1 MNELQQCMQMEVM
14 GGGVTGF
21 FFCVV
26 IGTAIYKMFR
36 SGAGRVSIPKII
48 SQSSG
53 VKMKELSITSQQKIN
68 GGGAIVYVISLVAV
82 AAGYSVAK
90 LLRKRFSIT
99 R

>member
-48 SQSSG
+48 SIEWRLNERIIDYISAKDQWWRSDCLCDFFSSCSCW
-53 VKMKELSITSQQKIN
+53 L
-68 GGGAIVYVISLVAV
+68 
-82 AAGYSVAK
+82 
-90 LLRKRFSIT
+90 
-99 R
+99 

>member
-1 MNELQQCMQMEVM
+1 MYRFLKL
-14 GGGVTGF
+14 F
-21 FFCVV
+21 
-26 IGTAIYKMFR
+26 
-36 SGAGRVSIPKII
+36 
-48 SQSSG
+48 QSSG
-53 VKMKELSITSQQKIN
+53 VKIKELSITSQQKIN

>member
-1 MNELQQCMQMEVM
+1 MYAN
-14 GGGVTGF
+14 G
-21 FFCVV
+21 
-26 IGTAIYKMFR
+26 
-36 SGAGRVSIPKII
+36 SNGRWCYGIFLLCRNWNCKCFVRGLDAYRFLKLF
-48 SQSSG
+48 QSSG
-53 VKMKELSITSQQKIN
+53 VKMKELSIISQQKIN

>member
-1 MNELQQCMQMEVM
+1 
-14 GGGVTGF
+14 
-21 FFCVV
+21 
-26 IGTAIYKMFR
+26 
-36 SGAGRVSIPKII
+36 
-48 SQSSG
+48 
-53 VKMKELSITSQQKIN
+53 MKELSIISQQKIN

>member
-36 SGAGRVSIPKII
+36 SGAGRVSILKLF
-48 SQSSG
+48 QSSG